1 MRGRTR
7 MKNTLGI
14 IIGFDSNNDLREL
27 SEHRPV
33 ASVPFGGRYRVID
46 FMMSNLVNSGCY
58 QVAVLMRDKYQS
70 LLDHLGS
77 GKDWDLSRKRGG
89 MFLLPPNA
97 FAPKSSPLVTENY
110 RTSLEALGSISDML
124 NKNKSEHVLICSADI
139 VANIPLD
146 EVMKEHKKSEADV
159 TIVCT
164 KNPEGGAFDM
174 FLDLSP
180 RHEVEDIRNGDN
192 MGGKCKYKSMGIY
205 IMKRKYLQS
214 LLSDCVTHNLRSFE
228 RDAMQHVFK
237 RGDKVHG
244 YVFDKYS
251 AKIENVKGYFSA
263 SMDML
268 DKDIRDQ
275 VFLKNR
281 PILTKIYDE
290 APTYYG
296 EDAEVSDSLIADG
309 SRIEG
314 TVENSIIFRGC
325 TIAKDAVVKDS
336 IVLPNSSIGEG
347 VELSY
352 VVTDKGV
359 TVRENRKM
367 MGSATYP
374 VAIAKN
380 ATV

>member
-1 MRGRTR
+1 

-46 FMMSNLVNSGCY
+46 FMLSNLVNSGCY
-58 QVAVLMRDKYQS
+58 QVGVLMRDKYQS
-70 LLDHLGS
+70 LMDHLGS

-89 MFLLPPNA
+89 LMMLPPNA

-110 RTSLEALGSISDML
+110 HTSLEALGSVSDML
-124 NKNKSEHVLICSADI
+124 QKSKCEHVVVCGADI
-139 VANIPLD
+139 IANIPLD
-146 EVMKEHKKSEADV
+146 EAMREHKKSGADV

-164 KNPEGGAFDM
+164 KNGDGGAFDM
-174 FLDLSP
+174 FLNLSP
-180 RHEVEDIRNGDN
+180 RHEVSDIRNGDN
-192 MGGKCKYKSMGIY
+192 AGGKCKYKSLGIY
-205 IMKRKYLQS
+205 IMKRKYLLD
-214 LLSDCVTHNLRSFE
+214 LLSDCVTHNLHSFE
-228 RDAMQHVFK
+228 RDAMQHVFN
-237 RGDKVHG
+237 RGDAIQA
-244 YVFDKYS
+244 YVFDKYV
-251 AKIENVKGYFSA
+251 AKIEDVKSYFSA

-281 PILTKIYDE
+281 PILTKIHDS

-296 EDAEVSDSLIADG
+296 EDAVVSDSLIADG

-325 TIAKDAVVKDS
+325 NIAKGAVVKDS
-336 IVLPNSSIGEG
+336 IIMQSGIISEG

-367 MGSATYP
+367 MGHATYT

-380 ATV
+380 TIV

>member
-1 MRGRTR
+1 

-14 IIGFDSNNDLREL
+14 IIGFDGNNDLREL

-268 DKDIRDQ
+268 AKDIRDQ

-367 MGSATYP
+367 IGGATYP

>member
-1 MRGRTR
+1 

-46 FMMSNLVNSGCY
+46 FMLSNLVNSGCY
-58 QVAVLMRDKYQS
+58 QVGVLMRDKYQS
-70 LLDHLGS
+70 LMDHLGS

-89 MFLLPPNA
+89 LMMLPPNA

-110 RTSLEALGSISDML
+110 HTSLEALGSVSDML
-124 NKNKSEHVLICSADI
+124 QKSKCEHVVVCGADI
-139 VANIPLD
+139 IANIPLD
-146 EVMKEHKKSEADV
+146 EAMREHKKSGADV
-159 TIVCT
+159 TIDCT
-164 KNPEGGAFDM
+164 KNGDGGAFDM
-174 FLDLSP
+174 FLNLSP
-180 RHEVEDIRNGDN
+180 RHEVSDIRNGDN
-192 MGGKCKYKSMGIY
+192 AGGKCKYKSLGIY
-205 IMKRKYLQS
+205 IMKRKYLLD
-214 LLSDCVTHNLRSFE
+214 LLSDCVTHNLHSFE
-228 RDAMQHVFK
+228 RDAMQHVFN
-237 RGDKVHG
+237 RGDAIQA
-244 YVFDKYS
+244 YVFDKYV
-251 AKIENVKGYFSA
+251 AKIEDVKSYFSA

-281 PILTKIYDE
+281 PILTKIHDS

-296 EDAEVSDSLIADG
+296 EDAVVSDSLIADG

-325 TIAKDAVVKDS
+325 NIAKGAVVKDS
-336 IVLPNSSIGEG
+336 IIMQSGIISEG

-367 MGSATYP
+367 MGHATYP

-380 ATV
+380 TIV

>member
-1 MRGRTR
+1 

-14 IIGFDSNNDLREL
+14 IIGFDGNNDLREL

-237 RGDKVHG
+237 RGDRVHG

-325 TIAKDAVVKDS
+325 TIAKDAIVKDS

-367 MGSATYP
+367 IGGATYP

>member
-1 MRGRTR
+1 

-164 KNPEGGAFDM
+164 KNSEGGAFDM

-367 MGSATYP
+367 VGGATYP

>member
-1 MRGRTR
+1 

-14 IIGFDSNNDLREL
+14 IIGFDGNNDLREL

-380 ATV
+380 ATI

>member
-214 LLSDCVTHNLRSFE
+214 LLSDCVTHNLCSFE

-275 VFLKNR
+275 VFLENR
-281 PILTKIYDE
+281 PIRTKIYDE

-314 TVENSIIFRGC
+314 TVKNSIIFRGC

-367 MGSATYP
+367 VGGATYP

>member
-1 MRGRTR
+1 

-14 IIGFDSNNDLREL
+14 IIGFDNNNDLREL

-46 FMMSNLVNSGCY
+46 FMLSNLVNSGCY
-58 QVAVLMRDKYQS
+58 QVGVLMRDKYQS
-70 LLDHLGS
+70 LMDHLGS

-89 MFLLPPNA
+89 LMMLPPNA

-110 RTSLEALGSISDML
+110 HTSLEALGSVSDML
-124 NKNKSEHVLICSADI
+124 QKSKCEHVVVCGADI
-139 VANIPLD
+139 IANIPLD
-146 EVMKEHKKSEADV
+146 EAMREHKKSGADV

-164 KNPEGGAFDM
+164 KNGDGGAFDM
-174 FLDLSP
+174 FLNLSP
-180 RHEVEDIRNGDN
+180 RHEVSDIRNGDN
-192 MGGKCKYKSMGIY
+192 AGGKCKYKSLGIY
-205 IMKRKYLQS
+205 IMKRKYLLD
-214 LLSDCVTHNLRSFE
+214 LLSDCVTHNLHSFE
-228 RDAMQHVFK
+228 RDAMQHVFN
-237 RGDKVHG
+237 RGDAIQA
-244 YVFDKYS
+244 YVFDKYV
-251 AKIENVKGYFSA
+251 AKIEDVKSYFSA

-281 PILTKIYDE
+281 PILTKIHDS

-296 EDAEVSDSLIADG
+296 EDAVVSDSLIADG

-314 TVENSIIFRGC
+314 TVENSIIVRGC
-325 TIAKDAVVKDS
+325 NIAKGAVVKDS
-336 IVLPNSSIGEG
+336 IIMQSGIISEG

-367 MGSATYP
+367 MGHATYP

-380 ATV
+380 TIV

>member
-58 QVAVLMRDKYQS
+58 QVVVLMRDKYQS

-214 LLSDCVTHNLRSFE
+214 LLSDCVTHNLCSFE

-275 VFLKNR
+275 VFLENR

-314 TVENSIIFRGC
+314 TVKNSIIFRGC

-367 MGSATYP
+367 VGGATYP

>member
-214 LLSDCVTHNLRSFE
+214 LLSDCVTHNLCSFE

-275 VFLKNR
+275 VFLENR

-314 TVENSIIFRGC
+314 TVKNSIIFRGC

-367 MGSATYP
+367 VGGATYP

>member
-1 MRGRTR
+1 

-46 FMMSNLVNSGCY
+46 FMLSNLVNSGCY
-58 QVAVLMRDKYQS
+58 QVGVLMRDKYQS
-70 LLDHLGS
+70 LMDHLGS

-89 MFLLPPNA
+89 LMMLPPNA

-110 RTSLEALGSISDML
+110 HTSLEALGSVSDML
-124 NKNKSEHVLICSADI
+124 QKSKCEHVVVCGADI
-139 VANIPLD
+139 IANIPLD
-146 EVMKEHKKSEADV
+146 EAMREHKKSGADV

-164 KNPEGGAFDM
+164 KNGDGGAFDM
-174 FLDLSP
+174 FLNLSP
-180 RHEVEDIRNGDN
+180 RHEVSDIRNGDN
-192 MGGKCKYKSMGIY
+192 AGGKCKYKSLGIY
-205 IMKRKYLQS
+205 IMKRKYLLD
-214 LLSDCVTHNLRSFE
+214 LLSDCVTHNLHSFE
-228 RDAMQHVFK
+228 RDAMQHVFN
-237 RGDKVHG
+237 RGDAIQA
-244 YVFDKYS
+244 YVFDKYV
-251 AKIENVKGYFSA
+251 AKIEDVKSYFSA

-275 VFLKNR
+275 VFLKSR
-281 PILTKIYDE
+281 PILTKIHDS

-296 EDAEVSDSLIADG
+296 EDAVVSDSLIADG

-325 TIAKDAVVKDS
+325 KIAKGAVVKDS
-336 IVLPNSSIGEG
+336 IIMQSGIISEG

-367 MGSATYP
+367 MGHATYP

-380 ATV
+380 TIV

>member
-1 MRGRTR
+1 

-14 IIGFDSNNDLREL
+14 IIGFDNNNDLREL

-46 FMMSNLVNSGCY
+46 FMLSNLVNSGCY
-58 QVAVLMRDKYQS
+58 QVGVLMRDKYQS
-70 LLDHLGS
+70 LMDHLGS

-89 MFLLPPNA
+89 LMLCPPNA

-110 RTSLEALGSISDML
+110 HTSLEALGSISDML
-124 NKNKSEHVLICSADI
+124 QKSKCEHVLLCGADI
-139 VANIPLD
+139 IANIPLD
-146 EVMKEHKKSEADV
+146 EAMREHKKSGADV

-164 KNPEGGAFDM
+164 KNADGGSFDM
-174 FLDLSP
+174 FLNLSP
-180 RHEVEDIRNGDN
+180 RHEVNDIRNGDN
-192 MGGKCKYKSMGIY
+192 AGSKCKYKSLGIY
-205 IMKRKYLQS
+205 IMKRRYLLD
-214 LLSDCVTHNLRSFE
+214 LLSDCVTHNLHSFE
-228 RDAMQHVFK
+228 RDAMQHVFN
-237 RGDKVHG
+237 RGDAVQA
-244 YVFDKYS
+244 YVFDKYV
-251 AKIENVKGYFSA
+251 AKIEDVKSYFAA

-281 PILTKIYDE
+281 PILTKIHDS

-296 EDAEVSDSLIADG
+296 EDAVVSDSLIADG
-309 SRIEG
+309 ARIEG

-325 TIAKDAVVKDS
+325 KIAKGAVVRDS
-336 IVLPNSSIGEG
+336 IIMQSGIISEG

-359 TVRENRKM
+359 TVRENRKL
-367 MGSATYP
+367 MGHATYP
-374 VAIAKN
+374 VAIAKS
-380 ATV
+380 TIV

>member
-1 MRGRTR
+1 

-174 FLDLSP
+174 FLGLSP

-275 VFLKNR
+275 IFLKNR

>member
-1 MRGRTR
+1 

-14 IIGFDSNNDLREL
+14 IIGFDGNNDLREL

-110 RTSLEALGSISDML
+110 RTSLEALGSISGML

-367 MGSATYP
+367 IGGATYP

>member
-1 MRGRTR
+1 

-174 FLDLSP
+174 FLGLSP

-214 LLSDCVTHNLRSFE
+214 LL
-228 RDAMQHVFK
+228 
-237 RGDKVHG
+237 
-244 YVFDKYS
+244 S

-367 MGSATYP
+367 VGGATYP

>member
-164 KNPEGGAFDM
+164 KNSEGGAFDM

-314 TVENSIIFRGC
+314 TVKNSIIFRGC
-325 TIAKDAVVKDS
+325 TIAKDAIVKDS

>member
-1 MRGRTR
+1 

-14 IIGFDSNNDLREL
+14 IIGFDGNNDLREL

-164 KNPEGGAFDM
+164 KNSEGGAFDM

-296 EDAEVSDSLIADG
+296 EDAEVGDSLIADG

-367 MGSATYP
+367 IGGATYP

>member
-1 MRGRTR
+1 

-58 QVAVLMRDKYQS
+58 QVAVPMRDKYQS

-325 TIAKDAVVKDS
+325 TIAKDAIVKDS

-367 MGSATYP
+367 VGGATYP

>member
-1 MRGRTR
+1 

-164 KNPEGGAFDM
+164 KNSEGGAFDM

-214 LLSDCVTHNLRSFE
+214 LLSDCVTHSLRSFE

-367 MGSATYP
+367 IGGATYP

>member
-1 MRGRTR
+1 

-14 IIGFDSNNDLREL
+14 IIGFDGNNDLREL

-164 KNPEGGAFDM
+164 KNSEGGAFDM

-325 TIAKDAVVKDS
+325 TIAKDAIVKDS

>member
-214 LLSDCVTHNLRSFE
+214 LLSDCVTHNLCSFK

-275 VFLKNR
+275 VFLENR

-314 TVENSIIFRGC
+314 TVKNSIIFRGC

-367 MGSATYP
+367 VGGATYP

>member
-1 MRGRTR
+1 

-174 FLDLSP
+174 FLGLSP

-325 TIAKDAVVKDS
+325 IIAKDAIVKDS

>member
-1 MRGRTR
+1 

-14 IIGFDSNNDLREL
+14 IIGFDGNNDLREL

-296 EDAEVSDSLIADG
+296 ENAEVSDSLIADG

-325 TIAKDAVVKDS
+325 TIAKDAIVKDS

>member
-1 MRGRTR
+1 

-174 FLDLSP
+174 FLGLSP

-237 RGDKVHG
+237 RGDKIHG

-367 MGSATYP
+367 IGGATYP

>member
-1 MRGRTR
+1 

-174 FLDLSP
+174 FLGLSP

-192 MGGKCKYKSMGIY
+192 MGGKCKYRSMGIY

-367 MGSATYP
+367 IGGATYP

>member
-1 MRGRTR
+1 

-174 FLDLSP
+174 FLGLSP

-192 MGGKCKYKSMGIY
+192 MGGKCKYKSIGIY

-296 EDAEVSDSLIADG
+296 ENAEVSDSLIADG

-325 TIAKDAVVKDS
+325 TIAKDAIVKDS

-367 MGSATYP
+367 MGGATYP

>member
-1 MRGRTR
+1 

-14 IIGFDSNNDLREL
+14 IIGFDGNNDLREL

-174 FLDLSP
+174 FLGLSP

-367 MGSATYP
+367 IGGATYP

>member
-1 MRGRTR
+1 

-214 LLSDCVTHNLRSFE
+214 LLSDCETHIQRSVE

-325 TIAKDAVVKDS
+325 TIAKDAIVKDS

-367 MGSATYP
+367 VGGATYP

>member
-1 MRGRTR
+1 

-164 KNPEGGAFDM
+164 KNSEGGAFDM

-367 MGSATYP
+367 IGGATYP

>member
-1 MRGRTR
+1 

-46 FMMSNLVNSGCY
+46 FMLSNLVNSGCY
-58 QVAVLMRDKYQS
+58 QVGVLMRDKYQS
-70 LLDHLGS
+70 LMDHLGS

-89 MFLLPPNA
+89 LMMLPPNA

-110 RTSLEALGSISDML
+110 HTSLEALGSVSDML
-124 NKNKSEHVLICSADI
+124 QKSKCEHVVVCGADI
-139 VANIPLD
+139 IANIPLD
-146 EVMKEHKKSEADV
+146 EAMREHKKSGADV

-164 KNPEGGAFDM
+164 KNGDGGAFDM
-174 FLDLSP
+174 FLNLSP
-180 RHEVEDIRNGDN
+180 RHEVSDIRNGDN
-192 MGGKCKYKSMGIY
+192 AGGKCKYKSLGIY
-205 IMKRKYLQS
+205 IMKRKYLLD
-214 LLSDCVTHNLRSFE
+214 LLSDCVTHNLHSFE
-228 RDAMQHVFK
+228 RDAMQHVFN
-237 RGDKVHG
+237 RGDAIQA
-244 YVFDKYS
+244 YVFDKYV
-251 AKIENVKGYFSA
+251 AKIEDVKSYFSA

-275 VFLKNR
+275 VFLKRR
-281 PILTKIYDE
+281 PILTKIHDS

-296 EDAEVSDSLIADG
+296 EDAVVSDSLIADG

-325 TIAKDAVVKDS
+325 KIAKGAVVKDS
-336 IVLPNSSIGEG
+336 IIMQSGIISEG

-367 MGSATYP
+367 MGHATYP

-380 ATV
+380 TIV

>member
-1 MRGRTR
+1 

-14 IIGFDSNNDLREL
+14 IIGFDGNNDLREL

-290 APTYYG
+290 TPTYYG

-325 TIAKDAVVKDS
+325 TIAKDAIVKDS

>member
-214 LLSDCVTHNLRSFE
+214 LLTDCVTHNLCSFE

-275 VFLKNR
+275 VFLENR

-314 TVENSIIFRGC
+314 TVKNSIIFRGC

-367 MGSATYP
+367 VGGATYP

>member
-1 MRGRTR
+1 

-214 LLSDCVTHNLRSFE
+214 LLSDCVTHNLCSFK

-275 VFLKNR
+275 VFLENR

-314 TVENSIIFRGC
+314 TVKNSIIFRGC

-367 MGSATYP
+367 VGGATYP

>member
-1 MRGRTR
+1 

-164 KNPEGGAFDM
+164 KNSEGGAFDM

-275 VFLKNR
+275 IFLKNR

-325 TIAKDAVVKDS
+325 TIAKDAIVKDS

-367 MGSATYP
+367 IGGATYP

>member
-1 MRGRTR
+1 

-14 IIGFDSNNDLREL
+14 IIGFDGNNDLREL

-164 KNPEGGAFDM
+164 KNSEGGAFDM
-174 FLDLSP
+174 FLNLSP

-296 EDAEVSDSLIADG
+296 EDAKVSDSLIADG

-325 TIAKDAVVKDS
+325 TIAKDAIVKDS

-367 MGSATYP
+367 IGGATYP

>member
-1 MRGRTR
+1 

-164 KNPEGGAFDM
+164 KNSEGGAFDM

-325 TIAKDAVVKDS
+325 TIAKDAIVKDS

-367 MGSATYP
+367 IGGATYP

>member
-1 MRGRTR
+1 

-174 FLDLSP
+174 FLNLSP

-296 EDAEVSDSLIADG
+296 ENAEVSDSLIADG

-325 TIAKDAVVKDS
+325 TIAKDAIVKDS